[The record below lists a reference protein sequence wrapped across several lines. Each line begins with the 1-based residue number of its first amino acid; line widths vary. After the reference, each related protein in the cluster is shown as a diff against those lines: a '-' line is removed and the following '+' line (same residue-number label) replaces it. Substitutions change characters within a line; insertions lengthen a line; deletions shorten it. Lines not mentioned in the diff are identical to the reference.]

1 MEQNTKS
8 LFKTAKHFKVKV
20 TRKKENPIKFIIS
33 VLSYA
38 LFILLLSIGAT
49 LLVYVVDMK
58 IKESRGEI
66 PNPKFNAYVV
76 LTGSMIPEIMVND
89 VVVTKRVEE
98 EELKV
103 GDIITFIS
111 SDSRFAGITVTHRIR
126 QIFVDPTTGEYSF
139 ETKGDN
145 NNTADFTHAKGSN
158 VLGKVI
164 LKVPKLGYIQYFL
177 ATKGGWIFIIL
188 IPCLAVL
195 SYDIMKL
202 IKAIGK
208 RSMAKKNTI
217 NIKN

>member
-1 MEQNTKS
+1 MEESKS
-8 LFKTAKHFKVKV
+8 LFKNAKHFRVKV
-20 TRKKENPIKFIIS
+20 TRKKENPIKFIFS

-38 LFILLLSIGAT
+38 LFILLLLIGAT

-58 IKESRGEI
+58 IKESKGEV

-76 LTGSMIPEIMVND
+76 LTGSMIPEILVND
-89 VVVTKRVEE
+89 VVVTKKVNV

-111 SDSRFAGITVTHRIR
+111 SDNRFSGIIVTHRIK
-126 QIFVDPTTGEYSF
+126 QIFIDPATGEYSF

-145 NNTADFTHAKGSN
+145 NNTVDFTHAKGSN
-158 VLGKVI
+158 VLGKVV
-164 LKVPKLGYIQYFL
+164 LKIPKLGYIQYFL
-177 ATKGGWIFIIL
+177 ATKGGWIFVIL
-188 IPCLAVL
+188 IPCLAIL

-208 RSMAKKNTI
+208 KGMAKNNRLNVKV
-217 NIKN
+217 

>member
-1 MEQNTKS
+1 MEQAKKS
-8 LFKTAKHFKVKV
+8 LFKNARHFKVKV

-38 LFILLLSIGAT
+38 LFILLLLIGVT
-49 LLVYVVDMK
+49 LLIYVADTK
-58 IKESRGEI
+58 IKQAKGEV

-76 LTGSMIPEIMVND
+76 LTGSMIPEILVND
-89 VVVTKRVEE
+89 VVVTKRVDV

-111 SDSRFAGITVTHRIR
+111 TDSRFSGIIVTHRIK
-126 QIFVDPTTGEYSF
+126 QIFRDPVTGKYEF

-145 NNTADFTHAKGSN
+145 NNTEDFVHAEADK

-164 LKVPKLGYIQYFL
+164 LKIPKLGYIQYFL
-177 ATKGGWIFIIL
+177 ASKGGWIFVIL
-188 IPCLAVL
+188 IPCLVIL

-202 IKAIGK
+202 IKAVGK
-208 RSMAKKNTI
+208 KGMKNSKKLNVKI
-217 NIKN
+217 